1 MTVLRWIPA
10 SLFCVLAEVALASE
24 EAGHGGGHGEHHAA
38 GIPWLTL
45 GFTAFNFILFSL
57 LIAKYV
63 APSVR
68 SWLRERHERVVRD
81 LEAAATA
88 KAEALKLRD
97 EWQARIGQLGSTI
110 ESMRAQ
116 ARADADR
123 ERERI
128 LAAAQK
134 AADAILRDA
143 ERTAAYQ
150 LRRTEEEL
158 RAELAKAALKQ
169 AEAQV
174 RAKWTSEDQ
183 MRFVAD
189 FLSQVQA

>member
-1 MTVLRWIPA
+1 MRVLGWIPA
-10 SLFCVLAEVALASE
+10 SLFCLLAEVARASE
-24 EAGHGGGHGEHHAA
+24 EAGHGGGHDEHHAA

-45 GFTAFNFILFSL
+45 AFTTFNFLLFSF
-57 LIAKYV
+57 LIARYV
-63 APSVR
+63 APTVR
-68 SWLRERHERVVRD
+68 SWVRERHERIVRD

-110 ESMRAQ
+110 EDMRAQ
-116 ARADADR
+116 ARADAER

-134 AADAILRDA
+134 AAEAILRDA
-143 ERTAAYQ
+143 ERTATYQ

-158 RAELAKAALKQ
+158 RAELAKAALQQ

-174 RAKWTSEDQ
+174 RAKWTAEDQ

-189 FLSQVQA
+189 FLSQVQS